1 MPPRGVLQSKPSS
14 TLGAIMTRQQLE
26 KLWNDHLNG
35 EFTTKDVEATL
46 ATMVDDASVDHIP
59 VHTGGRGKDALRV
72 FYRDIFIPSW
82 PDDLEQTS
90 INRVVDDDQIVDE
103 IRTKFTHDRPMEW
116 FLPGVP
122 PTHKVVDIDI
132 IVVVQFRDN
141 KIACERIY
149 WDQATVLR
157 QVGLLRG

>member
-1 MPPRGVLQSKPSS
+1 
-14 TLGAIMTRQQLE
+14 MTRQELE
-26 KLWNDHLNG
+26 KLWNDHLDG
-35 EFTTKDVEATL
+35 EFKSKDVEATL

-59 VHTGGRGKDALRV
+59 VHTGGRGKAALRA

-82 PDDLEQTS
+82 PEDLEQTNT
-90 INRVVDDDQIVDE
+90 NRVVGDGQIVDE
-103 IRTKFTHDRPMEW
+103 IRTRFTHDRPMEW
-116 FLPGVP
+116 FLPGVA

-157 QVGLLRG
+157 QVGLM